1 MLAQVV
7 NPEMVGLAERQVATT
22 LLLKGNKMGL
32 RDEALKKGLDE
43 YRERLESGGQ
53 TKVESEDVGR
63 FDQDKRV
70 NDKLTAQKRKLKSL
84 EWNRRRMRQLYN
96 QAKLDLGV
104 AHGRR
109 RRAERERSQL
119 LEDIDAEKQL
129 NAKLGGDVKELSA
142 QMEAERE

>member
-1 MLAQVV
+1 MSAGL
-7 NPEMVGLAERQVATT
+7 PERKMVTT
-22 LLLKGNKMGL
+22 LLVKGNKQGL

-129 NAKLGGDVKELSA
+129 NTKLRGDFKELSI
-142 QMEAERE
+142 QMKAERE

>member
-1 MLAQVV
+1 MSAGL
-7 NPEMVGLAERQVATT
+7 PERKMVTT
-22 LLLKGNKMGL
+22 LLVKGNKMGL

-63 FDQDKRV
+63 FDKDKRV

-84 EWNRRRMRQLYN
+84 EWARRRMRQLYN

-129 NAKLGGDVKELSA
+129 NTKLRGDVKELSI
-142 QMEAERE
+142 QMKAERE